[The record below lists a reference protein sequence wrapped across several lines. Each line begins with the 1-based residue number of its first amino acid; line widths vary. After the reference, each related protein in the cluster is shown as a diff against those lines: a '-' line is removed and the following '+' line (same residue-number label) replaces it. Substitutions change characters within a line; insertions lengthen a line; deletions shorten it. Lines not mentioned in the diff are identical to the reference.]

1 MTNGTLN
8 DFQRQQMLRSV
19 DYRMGE
25 VVERIDT
32 LAATVDGLP
41 RVDIAEEIRDLQSDL
56 LLLIGAVSKLRV
68 AYVDEVV
75 EGQRTRAKPTETE

>member
-1 MTNGTLN
+1 MNGTLN
-8 DFQRQQMLRSV
+8 DFQLQQMLRSL

-25 VVERIDT
+25 VVERVDT
-32 LAATVDGLP
+32 LAATVNGPQCVEL
-41 RVDIAEEIRDLQSDL
+41 AEEIRDLQSNL

-68 AYVDEVV
+68 AYVDEII